1 MFWNWFIASM
11 FFVGVV
17 TTLALITV
25 ALVYIGGQ
33 YDFIS
38 YYLDHGIRLLL
49 FERRSLI
56 CQML

>member
-25 ALVYIGGQ
+25 ALVYIGG
-33 YDFIS
+33 
-38 YYLDHGIRLLL
+38 
-49 FERRSLI
+49 
-56 CQML
+56 